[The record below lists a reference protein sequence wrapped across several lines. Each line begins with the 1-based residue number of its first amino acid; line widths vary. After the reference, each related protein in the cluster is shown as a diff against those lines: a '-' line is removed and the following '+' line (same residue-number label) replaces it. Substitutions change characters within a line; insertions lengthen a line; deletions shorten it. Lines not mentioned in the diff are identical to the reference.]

1 MKVVYRLGGVPT
13 RKEYGMQYELAPVEM
28 LEVVDA
34 LLFRAN
40 ALGRNKREQ
49 ATDLRKLAMR
59 LLGAST
65 KRNGDVAALAREAAQ
80 LSIE

>member
-40 ALGRNKREQ
+40 ALGHRF
-49 ATDLRKLAMR
+49 
-59 LLGAST
+59 
-65 KRNGDVAALAREAAQ
+65 
-80 LSIE
+80 